1 MLANLES
8 LNSVMIEAGTS
19 KEKRFDLLAK
29 TAISQYQR
37 LSAYEGLKG
46 LEE

>member
-1 MLANLES
+1 MTA
-8 LNSVMIEAGTS
+8 
-19 KEKRFDLLAK
+19 KERRFDLLAK
-29 TAISQYQR
+29 TAILRLRSAQVSQYQR